1 MKSEE
6 LKKICPFCG
15 DIFSQ
20 SIIHEHISINHL
32 GLDFSN
38 DSGSHS
44 QQFPVTKIKIKST
57 QPTPKRAI
65 GKYLLFW

>member
-6 LKKICPFCG
+6 LEKICPFCG
-15 DIFSQ
+15 EIFSQ

-32 GLDFSN
+32 GLDFWN
-38 DSGSHS
+38 DSGS

>member
-6 LKKICPFCG
+6 LDKICPFCG

-32 GLDFSN
+32 GLDFWN
-38 DSGSHS
+38 DSGSS
-44 QQFPVTKIKIKST
+44 QQFPVTKIKSELT
-57 QPTPKRAI
+57 QSTPKRAI
-65 GKYLLFW
+65 GKYVLFW